1 MIDTILSLIKTGQG
15 LPLIVLL
22 LTLVNTLLSDTSKFP
37 ITLPDWVR
45 ALVLIIVGQGLGVL
59 TSVVMG
65 QPWLS
70 LAVHGL
76 LAAVIAIATSHAVW
90 NGNAPSWMR
99 ALAGVAQVLEAPS
112 PTPDAKKPAAE
123 TSEVDKKE
131 GSS

>member
-70 LAVHGL
+70 LTVHAA
-76 LAAVIAIATSHAVW
+76 LASIIAIATSHAVW
-90 NGNAPSWMR
+90 NGNAPSWMQ
-99 ALAGVAQVLEAPS
+99 ALAGIAQVLEAP
-112 PTPDAKKPAAE
+112 PPAAE
-123 TSEVDKKE
+123 IEKDEKKE
-131 GSS
+131 ESKSEGTK